1 MSDRLALI
9 AILEA
14 LEVGDIGLIGS
25 IVLGALEDGLRPEG
39 VCCERCGTRADWPGL
54 LDTHR
59 CSGYFDH
66 QHDDYFEDGGD
77 PEPEFFDPEEWW
89 AA

>member
-1 MSDRLALI
+1 VLRL
-9 AILEA
+9 
-14 LEVGDIGLIGS
+14 
-25 IVLGALEDGLRPEG
+25 LR
-39 VCCERCGTRADWPGL
+39 
-54 LDTHR
+54 
-59 CSGYFDH
+59 